1 MNKFYF
7 LGGRMII
14 EELHQHIAD
23 KNLKYWLQSFGCQMN
38 AHDSEKIESM
48 LEQIGYIKA
57 QKEAD
62 ANIIIYNTCCVR
74 ENAELKI
81 YGKLGYLKTLKKK
94 NPSLIIGLC
103 GCMMQQDIVL
113 NTLKEKYKFVDM
125 IFGTY
130 NLYKFPEI
138 LKTRLETGDP
148 VIDIWDTHKEID
160 ENLSS
165 LRKYHFKA
173 CVNVTYGCNNFC
185 TYCIVPYVRGRERS
199 KNSEAIINEVTNLVS
214 EGTKEIMLLGQNV
227 NSYGKTLDPPVSFAE
242 LLEKVSTI
250 EGLKR
255 IRFMTS
261 HPKDLS
267 DELIDV
273 MSRNKNICKSLH
285 LPIQSG
291 SDKILKAMNRI
302 YTQENYLNLVKKIKS
317 IIPDITLT
325 TDIIVGF
332 PGETEEDFEETLK
345 VVKEVKYLSAFTFIY
360 SKRTGTPA
368 SVMENQVPEEIVKKR
383 FNKLV
388 NVLNEISLDYMKSQ
402 VGTSVQVLFE
412 EKSKSNAETITGRT
426 DTGILVHAPASE
438 DLIGNFAYVKITN
451 AKTHYLS
458 GEIIKEELQ

>member
-1 MNKFYF
+1 
-7 LGGRMII
+7 MII

-23 KNLKYWLQSFGCQMN
+23 KNLKYWLQTFGCQMN

-57 QKEAD
+57 QKETD

-81 YGKLGYLKTLKKK
+81 YGKLGYLKTLKKR

-103 GCMMQQDIVL
+103 GCMMQQNIVL

-138 LKTRLETGDP
+138 LKTRLETGEP
-148 VIDIWDTHKEID
+148 IIDIWDTHKEID
-160 ENLSS
+160 EDLPSV
-165 LRKYHFKA
+165 RKYHFKS
-173 CVNVTYGCNNFC
+173 CVNITYGCDNFC

-199 KNSEAIINEVTNLVS
+199 KNVETILNEVTNLVN

-227 NSYGKTLDPPVSFAE
+227 NSYGKTLNPIISFSE
-242 LLEKVSTI
+242 LLEKISQI
-250 EGLKR
+250 ESLKR

-267 DELIDV
+267 DTLIEV
-273 MSRNKNICKSLH
+273 MAKNKNVCKSLH

-291 SDKILKAMNRI
+291 SNKILKAMNRV
-302 YTQENYLNLVKKIKS
+302 YTQEDYLNLVNKIK
-317 IIPDITLT
+317 IAMPDITLT

-332 PGETEEDFEETLK
+332 PGETDEDFEQTIK

-368 SVMENQVPEEIVKKR
+368 SVMENQVPEDVIKER

-388 NVLNEISLDYMKSQ
+388 NVLNEISLEYMKTQ
-402 VGTSVQVLFE
+402 VGKTVQVLFE
-412 EKSKSNAETITGRT
+412 ERSKSNVETITGRT

-438 DLIGNFAYVKITN
+438 DLIGTFAYVKITN

-458 GEIIKEELQ
+458 GEIIKGDLK